1 MTVHE
6 ILLIIDSAR
15 LALLVAVNPLGA
27 LLWLSGRVLVDTLG
41 MFVL

>member
-6 ILLIIDSAR
+6 AIQLIETAR